1 MLKLAFLNLFRYRK
15 RTIITAVA
23 IGVGIFVGIFSQS
36 LLDGV
41 DAESNRNLLWYET
54 ASMKIYNSKWYIDK
68 DVYPIEH
75 IIDKNTIKNVE
86 RALLKNNIT
95 NYTKEFVEIA
105 DVSFYK
111 NPYPSTGS
119 IKAVLHA
126 IDSTTPDVYKFDR
139 ATIDGKWITK
149 GSEGVVI
156 GSKAA
161 EDMGAK
167 IGYYI
172 TIQAKGNG
180 GFLQA
185 FDVPIIGII
194 NTGNPVVDST
204 SLFFDYDIINEI
216 LELDNSYSSI
226 ALSFGSSVSS
236 NIKESAKM
244 LPLISSIAE
253 ANNLEAHEW
262 KDIAKDI
269 IQLSQSK
276 SGGSSFIIF
285 FLFLIA
291 IVGVTNTMVMA
302 ISERKNEVAM
312 LKTLGYKSSYIKAL
326 FCIEG
331 GLIGVLGSIIGAIL
345 GVTTSIYFGIKG
357 IDFSAIGKDLDFG
370 YRINTIMYS
379 DVNYTKVL
387 IICLLAIFFCT
398 LAAYIAVRKSTK
410 GEIAQQMR
418 RI

>member
-1 MLKLAFLNLFRYRK
+1 MLKLAALNLLRYRK
-15 RTIITAVA
+15 RTIITAIA
-23 IGVGIFVGIFSQS
+23 LGVGIFVGIFSQA

-54 ASMKIYNSKWYIDK
+54 ASMKIYNGEWYSDK
-68 DVYPIEH
+68 EVYPIEH
-75 IIDKNTIKNVE
+75 LIDKNTTDRLE
-86 RALLKNNIT
+86 EDLKENNIT

-111 NPYPSTGS
+111 DPYPSTGS
-119 IKAVLHA
+119 IKAIIHA
-126 IDSTTPDVYKFDR
+126 FDSSTPNVYKFDR
-139 ATIDGKWITK
+139 ASIEGEWISK

-194 NTGNPVVDST
+194 QTGNPIIDNS
-204 SLFFDYDIINEI
+204 SLFFDYDIINDI
-216 LELDNSYSSI
+216 LELENSYSSI

-236 NIKESAKM
+236 NIKESEKIY
-244 LPLISSIAE
+244 PLISNIAKD
-253 ANNLEAHEW
+253 NNLEAYQW
-262 KDIAKDI
+262 KDIAI
-269 IQLSQSK
+269 EIMQLAQSK

-291 IVGVTNTMVMA
+291 IVGVSNTMVMA

-312 LKTLGYKSSYIKAL
+312 LTTLGYKSSFITSL
-326 FCIEG
+326 FCLEG
-331 GLIGVLGSIIGAIL
+331 ALIGVLGSIIGAIV
-345 GVTTSIYFGIKG
+345 GVSVSLYYEVKG
-357 IDFSAIGKDLDFG
+357 IDFSSIGKDLDFG

-379 DVNYTKVL
+379 DVNFSKVL
-387 IICLLAIFFCT
+387 SICIFAILFCT
-398 LAAYIAVRKSTK
+398 LAAFFAVRKSTK
-410 GEIAQQMR
+410 GEIADQMR